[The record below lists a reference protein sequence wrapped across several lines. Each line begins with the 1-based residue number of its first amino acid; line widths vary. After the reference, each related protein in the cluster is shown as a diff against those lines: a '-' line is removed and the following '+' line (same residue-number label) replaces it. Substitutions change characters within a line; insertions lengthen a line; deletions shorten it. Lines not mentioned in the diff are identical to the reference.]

1 MKLNTIQIEK
11 LSVSA
16 LNDAIMKCDSLQP
29 EINQGD
35 REPCLDGN
43 VLVYSTNQFCKK
55 NLLGAVRVQVKGTA
69 NSSHFKKEKRSNDV
83 LYRR

>member
-55 NLLGAVRVQVKGTA
+55 NLLGAVRVQVKGLQI
-69 NSSHFKKEKRSNDV
+69 HHILKRETE
-83 LYRR
+83 